1 MNCSACGTR
10 TAAKERNCPNCGR
23 NLSGQARSRTEA
35 QDAAAGSSRRALSP
49 SSAKAPGPRD
59 GLRDASGRKS
69 GRSSRKKSREQSP
82 EVSLEEPVDKAAVGS
97 GSDCK
102 VATAQ
107 IRALVQDRPDC
118 LEEGL
123 SIYTNAAAEAV
134 GLDFPTDVG
143 AIDLLAR
150 DDAGGLV
157 VVLIAPEASQAAAG
171 AGKDSVSQALE
182 RVGWVRKH
190 VAEPQQEVRAIVLL
204 EQVPDDF
211 SYTAAAV
218 ASTVSFK
225 TYRLEISFSE
235 VEV

>member
-1 MNCSACGTR
+1 V
-10 TAAKERNCPNCGR
+10 
-23 NLSGQARSRTEA
+23 
-35 QDAAAGSSRRALSP
+35 
-49 SSAKAPGPRD
+49 
-59 GLRDASGRKS
+59 ASG
-69 GRSSRKKSREQSP
+69 
-82 EVSLEEPVDKAAVGS
+82 
-97 GSDCK
+97 
-102 VATAQ
+102 Q
-107 IRALVQDRPDC
+107 IRALVHDRPDC

-123 SIYTNAAAEAV
+123 SIYTDAAAKPV

-143 AIDLLAR
+143 TIDLLAR

-157 VVLIAPEASQAAAG
+157 VVLIAPEASQGAAEG
-171 AGKDSVSQALE
+171 GKDSVSQALE